1 MSWNRNISIDLPLNL
16 ASNLEYVILT
26 THPDSENI
34 LASIKSSD
42 LSSFSYEVLKTA
54 KNVPMNIS
62 ATVSKSTD
70 SIIGDVI
77 IKLENVKES
86 INNSSSVSI
95 HAADK
100 LLDDA
105 LLKSTIIFKDVLY
118 YDGFRY
124 F

>member
-1 MSWNRNISIDLPLNL
+1 MSWNSKIPIDLPLNL
-16 ASNLEYVILT
+16 ASNLESVILT
-26 THPDSENI
+26 TQPDSENI
-34 LASIKSSD
+34 LATIKSLD
-42 LSSFSYEVLKTA
+42 LPSFSYELLKTA

-70 SIIGDVI
+70 SIIRDI
-77 IKLENVKES
+77 RIKLENVKES

-105 LLKSTIIFKDVLY
+105 LHKLTIIFKDVLY